1 MNFERRSKYEVN
13 GPSFA
18 KDKQLNMNFTL
29 QTLDIMCRYLLT
41 DNQTIRRGQLI
52 NMRNLVYIMNPENY
66 INDSEKVKR
75 INFIKKGIEA
85 KLVCNLT
92 DRYMILTH
100 INGGIISDGLVNLDD
115 FRELTGAEVKWV
127 NDMVSEALKYTHLE
141 NRVDEL
147 STLCSRFKSNDYTSR
162 SEIVSQLEFAIN
174 DIQNEFRRCK
184 NENSTEAMFSLRDGY
199 FEDIMHDTYNTLSSP
214 RRKLVTGMQ
223 GMNELLGGGFENG
236 RCYVY
241 FGLPG
246 EGKSSVLLNMIYQI
260 KKHNRDYRTKDPTKR
275 PCIVLLTMEN
285 TVTESV
291 ERLFG
296 MATGMASMTTLSPEN
311 AINALREQGELYLSD
326 MSPIDIIIKFKPSNS
341 VDTSYLYTLT
351 EDLED
356 QGLEVIAMCQDY
368 IGRIRSTERLSDT
381 RLEYGT
387 IVDEFK
393 TYAEIKDVPVITVA
407 QLNRDASKHIDE
419 GRKSSKSDLV
429 RLIGR
434 SNISESM
441 LILNNIDAGF
451 LIAPETTQNKER
463 YLGVQRI
470 KIRYNAGDREF
481 VYLPFIG
488 NTLKLEED
496 LGGIAVYK
504 TTMRT
509 DSGFGINNSGIPQS
523 GYQTNMVMDL
533 GQIALTSEDESNVFS
548 AQVMS
553 NPLDDLASQNVNP
566 TLKLI
571 KPMEFFDKNN
581 KPIDIYPN
589 QDDVYNSLLY
599 RRKFVSNQR

>member
-18 KDKQLNMNFTL
+18 KDKQLNVNLTL
-29 QTLDIMCRYLLT
+29 HTLDIMCKCIVT
-41 DNQTIRRGQLI
+41 DNQTIRRGQLV
-52 NMRNLVYIMNPENY
+52 NMRNLIYILNPENY
-66 INDSEKVKR
+66 INDAEKVKR
-75 INFIKKGIEA
+75 INFLKKGIEA
-85 KLVCNLT
+85 RLVCNLT
-92 DRYMILTH
+92 DPYMILTH
-100 INGGIISDGLVNLDD
+100 INGGIMDNDIIDLNE
-115 FRELTGAEVKWV
+115 FRGLTGAEITWV
-127 NDMVSEALKYTHLE
+127 NQMVSEALKYTHIF
-141 NRVDEL
+141 NKVDEL
-147 STLCSRFKSNDYTSR
+147 QNLCSRIKTNDYGSKAQAV
-162 SEIVSQLEFAIN
+162 SEFEMAIN

-548 AQVMS
+548 TQVMS

-599 RRKFVSNQR
+599 RRKFVSSQR